1 MATKLKVNTKV
12 NSMQD
17 VQKSLIEIEKNFNVL
32 LSRINSPA
40 ETQLPE
46 TKGNTGDIQ
55 ITENPDKSFS
65 FEVKTKTGW
74 KTPVIGNSAV
84 KFKDKPK
91 VKDVP
96 KSIDEI
102 ETNDTS
108 TGAANAKKTIYDEK
122 NDKFVMPRPD
132 YESDWTNVD
141 HDTNYPFTH
150 NLGTKIFKLVQ
161 IIFKDDS
168 DRIFYPGFQ
177 TDEGSHDIGMYV
189 HAQTDDIMDVATA
202 NTYVYTYDNT
212 SLGGTIERVAD
223 GYIKLLLWK

>member
-1 MATKLKVNTKV
+1 MY
-12 NSMQD
+12 
-17 VQKSLIEIEKNFNVL
+17 L
-32 LSRINSPA
+32 LNRINSPA

-102 ETNDTS
+102 EQD
-108 TGAANAKKTIYDEK
+108 
-122 NDKFVMPRPD
+122 
-132 YESDWTNVD
+132 
-141 HDTNYPFTH
+141 
-150 NLGTKIFKLVQ
+150 
-161 IIFKDDS
+161 
-168 DRIFYPGFQ
+168 
-177 TDEGSHDIGMYV
+177 
-189 HAQTDDIMDVATA
+189 
-202 NTYVYTYDNT
+202 
-212 SLGGTIERVAD
+212 
-223 GYIKLLLWK
+223 